1 MHRNLS
7 EFSVNFIRLKLYWHM
22 CCKNRPHQV
31 HQAKHVSTWG
41 QLNFT
46 LQLPIF
52 SMSFPNFYSL
62 FNKED
67 YKINQIEL
75 AEFETSFTYGARM
88 MSITNEIFPSS
99 VLVLYVPLY
108 TMVESFFLS
117 LCPRNSHLF
126 KSDDDDNEEVNGE
139 RSCPILSFCPSINAR
154 KTGRSMLSGT
164 SCKKGQFD
172 GRYQT
177 IFGFKLPTNPY
188 SSLFRRALYASRDLL
203 FLKQKIF

>member
-1 MHRNLS
+1 
-7 EFSVNFIRLKLYWHM
+7 
-22 CCKNRPHQV
+22 
-31 HQAKHVSTWG
+31 
-41 QLNFT
+41 
-46 LQLPIF
+46 
-52 SMSFPNFYSL
+52 
-62 FNKED
+62 
-67 YKINQIEL
+67 
-75 AEFETSFTYGARM
+75 M

-139 RSCPILSFCPSINAR
+139 RSCPISSFCPSINAR

-203 FLKQKIF
+203 FFKTKNLLSSTYRIQGCTYNFF

>member
-1 MHRNLS
+1 MGTAQFYLTITYFFDF
-7 EFSVNFIRLKLYWHM
+7 FS
-22 CCKNRPHQV
+22 
-31 HQAKHVSTWG
+31 
-41 QLNFT
+41 QL
-46 LQLPIF
+46 LF
-52 SMSFPNFYSL
+52 SL
-62 FNKED
+62 NKED

-203 FLKQKIF
+203 FF

>member
-22 CCKNRPHQV
+22 CCKNRVQTTPRTSGKKCLNVGTAQFYLTITYFFDFF
-31 HQAKHVSTWG
+31 S
-41 QLNFT
+41 QL
-46 LQLPIF
+46 LF
-52 SMSFPNFYSL
+52 SL
-62 FNKED
+62 NKED

-126 KSDDDDNEEVNGE
+126 KSDDNEEVNGE